1 MASLPNS
8 DGQRQ
13 QQRQQQAMAQDD
25 AFIPREAVVR
35 LFESIQESN
44 QDIVIHTNTGTFT
57 AEAREPDRKRR
68 MFLQLQHARRLC
80 NTFERAAESSNDA
93 HSLLEDHKAD
103 LCELTCLTEAF
114 FQRHSL
120 DSYHYYTHQMED
132 RQHKQQRRLES
143 AKELL
148 CGTLKN
154 WAKEL
159 KGDSSQNLQPESQ
172 PREQI
177 NEVSSVSI
185 AATKRRRRGKAV
197 SIAARRRTRNEVDRK
212 TKTTPDSIHEIGE
225 ISEHSKEGVPN
236 VPLDAED
243 TKVKV
248 AATAI
253 LSSPALSSS
262 NNTHTS
268 HSQSPEPCNVD
279 TLSSTLE
286 HMAAATF
293 EKVPQTSS
301 GGAIQPSRRCHHCK
315 NSDRTYLRCNF
326 FNTTGF
332 KCLKPYCKSC
342 LTSFYELQDFDSAK
356 KNERDWFC
364 PSCLGYCLCLS
375 CLKARERLGR
385 RSQNTRLRKAS

>member
-1 MASLPNS
+1 MASLPSN
-8 DGQRQ
+8 DEQ
-13 QQRQQQAMAQDD
+13 QQQAVGGDH

-80 NTFERAAESSNDA
+80 NTFERAAESTNDA
-93 HSLLEDHKAD
+93 RSLLKEHKAD

-114 FQRHSL
+114 LQRYSL
-120 DSYHYYTHQMED
+120 DSYHCYKHQMEH
-132 RQHKQQRRLES
+132 RQLKQQRRLES

-148 CGTLKN
+148 FKTLKN
-154 WAKEL
+154 WVKER
-159 KGDSSQNLQPESQ
+159 KGASSQNFQQEPQ

-177 NEVSSVSI
+177 NEVSSVAI
-185 AATKRRRRGKAV
+185 AATKRRRKGKAV
-197 SIAARRRTRNEVDRK
+197 SISTRRRARNEVDKK
-212 TKTTPDSIHEIGE
+212 TKNKNQISPDSSHEIGE
-225 ISEHSKEGVPN
+225 ISEHSKEGAQN
-236 VPLDAED
+236 VPLGVEE
-243 TKVKV
+243 TKVKG

-268 HSQSPEPCNVD
+268 HSQSTEPCTVD
-279 TLSSTLE
+279 ASSSTLE
-286 HMAAATF
+286 HMAAAPF

-301 GGAIQPSRRCHHCK
+301 TGAIPPLRRCHHCK
-315 NSDRTYLRCNF
+315 NTDRTYLRCNF

-342 LTSFYELQDFDSAK
+342 LTSFYELQDFESSK

-364 PSCLGYCLCLS
+364 PSCLGYCLCPS
-375 CLKARERLGR
+375 CHKAREHLER